1 MDLLP
6 LNDAA
11 VGARAEIR
19 SLRANVTQE
28 EALAAL
34 DSRSGL
40 LRGRLRQIA
49 PAYLPFRLYHV
60 EVANRGATKVGLY
73 GADAVSGQ
81 LDLYEFDAAP
91 AASDLI
97 TLTTRNAPVARIA
110 ESLALELLENKVR
123 RAVFQTG
130 FFGVRG
136 LQIRARP
143 LDVEFHVPYW
153 LGFFGNGERAT
164 LQAMDAVRRSFEGA
178 KARAIFSDWLQ
189 EVPEDRESD
198 RSARTPGPA
207 SGGGRSS

>member
-1 MDLLP
+1 VDLLP
-6 LNDAA
+6 LSDAA
-11 VGARAEIR
+11 AGARREIR

-34 DSRSGL
+34 ESRGGL

-49 PAYLPFRLYHV
+49 SAYLPFRLYHV
-60 EVANRGATKVGLY
+60 EILNRGTTKAALY

-91 AASDLI
+91 ADLI
-97 TLTTRNAPVARIA
+97 TLTTRNAPVTRIA
-110 ESLALELLENKVR
+110 EPLALELLENKVR

-143 LDVEFHVPYW
+143 LDLEFHVPYW
-153 LGFFGNGERAT
+153 LGFFGNRERAT

-189 EVPEDRESD
+189 SPESPVPGEKNR
-198 RSARTPGPA
+198 GN
-207 SGGGRSS
+207 

>member
-1 MDLLP
+1 VDLLP
-6 LNDAA
+6 LSDAA
-11 VGARAEIR
+11 SGARREIH

-34 DSRSGL
+34 ESRGGL

-49 PAYLPFRLYHV
+49 AAYLPFRLYHV
-60 EVANRGATKVGLY
+60 EILNRGGTKAALY

-97 TLTTRNAPVARIA
+97 IVATRNAPVARIP
-110 ESLALELLENKVR
+110 EPLALQLLENKVR

-153 LGFFGNGERAT
+153 LGFFGNREHAT

-189 EVPEDRESD
+189 EEVPGEENGGK
-198 RSARTPGPA
+198 SAA
-207 SGGGRSS
+207 QQKQSS

>member
-1 MDLLP
+1 VDLLP
-6 LNDAA
+6 LSDAA
-11 VGARAEIR
+11 AGTRREIR
-19 SLRANVTQE
+19 SLRANVTQA

-34 DSRSGL
+34 ESRGGL

-49 PAYLPFRLYHV
+49 SAYLPFRLYHV
-60 EVANRGATKVGLY
+60 EIVNRGATKAALY
-73 GADAVSGQ
+73 GADALSGQ

-110 ESLALELLENKVR
+110 TPLALELLENKVR

-153 LGFFGNGERAT
+153 LGFFGNRERAT

-178 KARAIFSDWLQ
+178 KARAIFSDWLT
-189 EVPEDRESD
+189 EDRGSGP
-198 RSARTPGPA
+198 SARTPDPA

>member
-6 LNDAA
+6 LSAA
-11 VGARAEIR
+11 AAGARQEIR
-19 SLRANVTQE
+19 SLRANVTQQ

-34 DSRSGL
+34 ERRGGL
-40 LRGRLRQIA
+40 LRGRLRQMA
-49 PAYLPFRLYHV
+49 SAYLPFRLYHV
-60 EVANRGATKVGLY
+60 EVLNRGATKVGLY

-81 LDLYEFDAAP
+81 LDLYEFAAAP
-91 AASDLI
+91 ADLI

-110 ESLALELLENKVR
+110 EPLALELLENKVR

-143 LDVEFHVPYW
+143 LDLEFHVPYW
-153 LGFFGNGERAT
+153 LGFFGNREHAS

-189 EVPEDRESD
+189 ETVPGEENGGK
-198 RSARTPGPA
+198 SAA
-207 SGGGRSS
+207 QQKQSS

>member
-1 MDLLP
+1 VDLLP

-91 AASDLI
+91 AASDLV
-97 TLTTRNAPVARIA
+97 TVTTRNAPVARIA

-153 LGFFGNGERAT
+153 LGFFGNGERAS

-189 EVPEDRESD
+189 EDRGSD

-207 SGGGRSS
+207 SGDGRSS

>member
-1 MDLLP
+1 VDLLP

-11 VGARAEIR
+11 AGARREIR

-34 DSRSGL
+34 ESRGGL

-49 PAYLPFRLYHV
+49 SAYLPFRLYHV

-178 KARAIFSDWLQ
+178 KARAIFSDWLT
-189 EVPEDRESD
+189 EDRGSG

>member
-1 MDLLP
+1 VDLLP
-6 LNDAA
+6 LSDAA
-11 VGARAEIR
+11 AGARREIR

-28 EALAAL
+28 QALAAL
-34 DSRSGL
+34 ESRGGW
-40 LRGRLRQIA
+40 LRGPLRQIA
-49 PAYLPFRLYHV
+49 SAYLPFRLYHV
-60 EVANRGATKVGLY
+60 EILNRGATKAALY

-91 AASDLI
+91 AASDLV
-97 TLTTRNAPVARIA
+97 TVTTRNAPVTRIA
-110 ESLALELLENKVR
+110 GSLALELLESKVR

-143 LDVEFHVPYW
+143 LDIEFHVPYW
-153 LGFFGNGERAT
+153 LGFFGNGERAS

-189 EVPEDRESD
+189 AVPGEENGGK
-198 RSARTPGPA
+198 SAA
-207 SGGGRSS
+207 QQEHSS

>member
-1 MDLLP
+1 VDLLS
-6 LNDAA
+6 LNDAVA
-11 VGARAEIR
+11 GARREIR
-19 SLRANVTQE
+19 SLRANVTQA

-34 DSRSGL
+34 ESRSGL
-40 LRGRLRQIA
+40 LRGQLRQIA
-49 PAYLPFRLYHV
+49 SAYLPFRLYHV
-60 EVANRGATKVGLY
+60 EIRNRGATKVALY

-110 ESLALELLENKVR
+110 EALALELLENKVR

-153 LGFFGNGERAT
+153 LGFFGNRERAT

-189 EVPEDRESD
+189 AEVPGEKNGGKSAAQQKES
-198 RSARTPGPA
+198 S
-207 SGGGRSS
+207 

>member
-6 LNDAA
+6 LNEA
-11 VGARAEIR
+11 VAGARREIR
-19 SLRANVTQE
+19 ALRANVTQA
-28 EALAAL
+28 EATAAL
-34 DSRSGL
+34 ESRSGL
-40 LRGRLRQIA
+40 LRGQLRQIA
-49 PAYLPFRLYHV
+49 SAYLPFRLYHV
-60 EVANRGATKVGLY
+60 EIRNRGAIKAALY

-81 LDLYEFDAAP
+81 LDLYEFEAAP
-91 AASDLI
+91 AASELI

-110 ESLALELLENKVR
+110 EPLALELLENKVR

-153 LGFFGNGERAT
+153 LGFFGNGDRAT
-164 LQAMDAVRRSFEGA
+164 LQALDAVRRTFEGA

-189 EVPEDRESD
+189 DPVPGEKNGGK
-198 RSARTPGPA
+198 SAA
-207 SGGGRSS
+207 QQKKSS